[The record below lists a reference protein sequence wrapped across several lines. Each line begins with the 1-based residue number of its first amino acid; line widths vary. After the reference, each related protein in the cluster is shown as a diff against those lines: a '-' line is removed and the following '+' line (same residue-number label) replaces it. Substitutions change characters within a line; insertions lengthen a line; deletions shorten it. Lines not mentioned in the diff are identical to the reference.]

1 MHFATPIAQDPDSD
15 AEKVGLA
22 YFRTATTGKSYSDQL
37 ARCRACWEREGITIG
52 ATFLDYGVAAS
63 VPLNRRNGFLG
74 LMVRLRRGDVSWG
87 VVDEASRIARD
98 PVRLFH
104 ASRVIEA
111 QGAILLT
118 ADGHRIGTTDL
129 RMSPWIDLSK
139 ALGRSDQ

>member
-1 MHFATPIAQDPDSD
+1 MHFATPIAQDPYSE

-22 YFRTATTGKSYSDQL
+22 YFRTATTGTCHSDQL
-37 ARCRACWEREGITIG
+37 FRCRACCEREGITIG
-52 ATFLDYGVAAS
+52 ATFLDYGVVAS

-74 LMVRLRRGDVSWG
+74 LMVRLRRSDVSWV
-87 VVDEASRIARD
+87 VVDDASRIARD
-98 PVRLFH
+98 PVRLLQ

-118 ADGHRIGTTDL
+118 ADGQRIGTTGL

-139 ALGRSDQ
+139 ALGRSD